1 MKKEGKN
8 EAKDSLV
15 SIAVKEEKSEKTIN
29 K

>member
-1 MKKEGKN
+1 MKKEVKN

-15 SIAVKEEKSEKTIN
+15 NIAVKEEKSEKTIN